1 MYPAVFADYAIHRRK
16 FSDTSVLPTDVY
28 FYGLAP
34 GQEVGVDI
42 EQGKTLFIRWQA
54 TGELDE
60 DGGRTVFFELNG
72 QPRTVK
78 VRDRSAAEGA
88 GHRKADETDPGQ
100 IGAPMPGLIISVS
113 VKPGD
118 KVAPGDRLFVI
129 EAMKME
135 TAVYAEVAGEVSE
148 IVAGPGTR
156 VEPHDLIL
164 AVTAQ

>member
-1 MYPAVFADYAIHRRK
+1 M
-16 FSDTSVLPTDVY
+16 LPTDVY
-28 FYGLAP
+28 FYGLAA
-34 GQEVGVDI
+34 GQEVGVNI

-60 DGGRTVFFELNG
+60 DGNRTVFFELNG

-78 VRDRSAAEGA
+78 VRDRAAAA
-88 GHRKADETDPGQ
+88 GTSHRKADESDSGQ
-100 IGAPMPGLIISVS
+100 VGAPMPGMIVSVS

-118 KVAPGDRLFVI
+118 KVDPGDRLFVI

-135 TAVYAEVAGEVSE
+135 TAVYAETAGAVTE
-148 IVAGPGTR
+148 IVANPGTR

-164 AVTAQ
+164 AMTVA